1 MALKTHKP
9 YTNSRRKMTVV
20 DYSGLDKVAPEKRLV
35 SKMNKKGGRNVYG
48 RKTVGQRSGGH
59 KRRYRI
65 IDFRRD
71 KIDVPGKVA
80 SIEYDPNRTAFIAR
94 IHYADGEKRYILA
107 PKGLVVGD
115 EVVSGEEAEIRPGNA
130 LSLKNIPLGTQIHNI
145 EMNLG
150 RGGQIVRSAGAAAQL
165 VASEGNW
172 AQIRLPSGEV
182 RRLDVRCRATIGQ
195 LSNVDHE
202 NVKIGKAGRN
212 RWLGRYPRVRG
223 MAKNPVDHPHGGG
236 EGRSKGG
243 NHPMTPSGIPTK
255 GYKTRHNKA
264 TDRYIVKDRR
274 RK

>member
-1 MALKTHKP
+1 MALKQHKP
-9 YTNSRRKMTVV
+9 YTDSRRKMTVV
-20 DYSGLDKVAPEKRLV
+20 DYSELDRVAPEKRLV
-35 SKMNKKGGRNVYG
+35 KKMNKKGGRNVYG

-59 KRRYRI
+59 KRRYRE

-71 KIDVPGKVA
+71 KLDVPGKVA

-94 IHYADGEKRYILA
+94 ISYKDGDKRYILA
-107 PKGLVVGD
+107 PKGLAVGD
-115 EVVSGEEAEIRPGNA
+115 EILSSEEAEIRPGNA

-165 VASEGNW
+165 VAAEGNW
-172 AQIRLPSGEV
+172 AQVRLPSGEV
-182 RRLDVRCRATIGQ
+182 RRFDVRCRATIGQ

-202 NVKIGKAGRN
+202 NVTIGKAGRN